1 MSITLP
7 PPVSA
12 PEPTPAPGTAA
23 PTAAMVLAVLEQ
35 TQALW
40 AGLGTVSPDRFTDD
54 DLLGVLGAFEGV
66 GRLVDAG
73 RVAVAA
79 TVEER
84 SGRWL
89 GRDSLAAKRGCT
101 SGIDLITRV
110 TRVSGREAKRR
121 SALGLRMRDT
131 QHVGT
136 IIPALFPTVGAAV
149 ASGLLGVDA
158 AEVIMSGLAEISP
171 RVAPDDLAAAERALV
186 SAATGTITA
195 ENEGEPGAGFAF
207 SADSLRVQMLQWQA
221 ALDPDGVAPNEVEGE
236 ATSTISFGRFKDG
249 VYPVRGGVTPDLYG
263 IMNLTFDAFIAAR
276 KTPAFPTAAEQARD
290 EARDDRAE
298 HDDRAEQD
306 AHDGPDGHDLNDER
320 DREYEYEYDDR
331 DHERD
336 DHERDDHDHDH
347 DDHDH
352 GSASAEAPLPGSAGH
367 EFDDVDTRTAGEKR
381 ADILRG
387 MFTQLAQ
394 ADNTP
399 SIGGAP
405 PTVVVHVN
413 VNDIEAGRGVGWIDG
428 VDAPISLRTVDQMM
442 CAGGTQTVLFGPNGE
457 VLTLTD
463 PQRLFNRAQRRAIL
477 ARDGGCGIPG
487 CDAPTQWLEF
497 HHVIPWSKGGVTEV
511 DNGVALCWRHH
522 HTIETSGW
530 EILMVNGRPQVKAP
544 AWIDPTRTWRDAH
557 RHRTDTHRRN

>member
-1 MSITLP
+1 MSITSP

-12 PEPTPAPGTAA
+12 PEPTPAPGTSA

-40 AGLGTVSPDRFTDD
+40 AGLGLVSPDRFTDD

-186 SAATGTITA
+186 GAATGTITA

-207 SADSLRVQMLQWQA
+207 SADSMRVQMLQWQA
-221 ALDPDGVAPNEVEGE
+221 ALDPDGVA
-236 ATSTISFGRFKDG
+236 
-249 VYPVRGGVTPDLYG
+249 
-263 IMNLTFDAFIAAR
+263 
-276 KTPAFPTAAEQARD
+276 
-290 EARDDRAE
+290 
-298 HDDRAEQD
+298 
-306 AHDGPDGHDLNDER
+306 
-320 DREYEYEYDDR
+320 
-331 DHERD
+331 
-336 DHERDDHDHDH
+336 
-347 DDHDH
+347 
-352 GSASAEAPLPGSAGH
+352 
-367 EFDDVDTRTAGEKR
+367 
-381 ADILRG
+381 
-387 MFTQLAQ
+387 
-394 ADNTP
+394 
-399 SIGGAP
+399 
-405 PTVVVHVN
+405 
-413 VNDIEAGRGVGWIDG
+413 
-428 VDAPISLRTVDQMM
+428 
-442 CAGGTQTVLFGPNGE
+442 
-457 VLTLTD
+457 
-463 PQRLFNRAQRRAIL
+463 
-477 ARDGGCGIPG
+477 
-487 CDAPTQWLEF
+487 
-497 HHVIPWSKGGVTEV
+497 
-511 DNGVALCWRHH
+511 
-522 HTIETSGW
+522 
-530 EILMVNGRPQVKAP
+530 
-544 AWIDPTRTWRDAH
+544 
-557 RHRTDTHRRN
+557 